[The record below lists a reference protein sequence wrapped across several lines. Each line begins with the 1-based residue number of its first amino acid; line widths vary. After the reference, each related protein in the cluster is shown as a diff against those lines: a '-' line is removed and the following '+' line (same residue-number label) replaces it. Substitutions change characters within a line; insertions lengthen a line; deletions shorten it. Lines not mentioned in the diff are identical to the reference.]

1 MRETNIVIAGVGGQG
16 VLSASRLI
24 AQAAIDAG
32 QRVVVGDTFGA
43 SQREGS
49 VMSTVRIG
57 DAVRGSLVALGA
69 ADFLIAFE
77 PYEALRRLHF
87 LRDGGAVIVNTAPVV
102 PVRQVLEGGYPAL
115 EGGYQALEDVWS
127 RLEAHCGTLHRMQ
140 ATEEAAKL
148 AARHGSRYDVT
159 NVIILGAACTLEG
172 FPVSEEQLESMM
184 KARFKANSL
193 PMNLEALAHGK
204 ATAGA

>member
-1 MRETNIVIAGVGGQG
+1 MATMRETNIVIAGVGGQG
-16 VLSASRLI
+16 VLSASRLV

-57 DAVRGSLVALGA
+57 DRVRGGLVALGS

-87 LRDGGAVIVNTAPVV
+87 LRDGAAAIVNSAPVI
-102 PVRQVLEGGYPAL
+102 PVHQVL
-115 EGGYQALEDVWS
+115 
-127 RLEAHCGTLHRMQ
+127 
-140 ATEEAAKL
+140 
-148 AARHGSRYDVT
+148 
-159 NVIILGAACTLEG
+159 
-172 FPVSEEQLESMM
+172 
-184 KARFKANSL
+184 
-193 PMNLEALAHGK
+193 
-204 ATAGA
+204 